1 MGVHKVKKAMIAA
14 DIINH
19 MIPPLKLKDTGKRA
33 MVWMEELRVQLLPV
47 TDQGRFLGF
56 LTEEIILES
65 NDDSLLIAQYDLEG
79 NTCFL
84 RENNHIYDVIRVA
97 SQNDL
102 STVAVLNDA
111 DAFVGV
117 IAMEDTVKA
126 IASNSALQESGAV
139 IVLQIPSIDFSLAEI
154 SRIVE
159 GENARILSTSA
170 AKDNKDHSLL
180 TITLKL
186 NQTEVS
192 HIIATLERFGY
203 QIIGRFQEEG
213 INTNEQ
219 DRYNMLMKYLNI

>member
-1 MGVHKVKKAMIAA
+1 MIAA

-33 MVWMEELRVQLLPV
+33 LVWMEELRVRLLPV
-47 TDQGRFLGF
+47 TDKGSFLGF
-56 LTEEIILES
+56 LTEDVILES
-65 NDDSLLIAQYDLEG
+65 NDKALSIADYDLEG
-79 NTCFL
+79 RNCYV
-84 RENNHIYDVIRVA
+84 RENNHMYDVIRVA
-97 SQNDL
+97 SENDL

-111 DAFVGV
+111 DVFVGV
-117 IAMEDTVKA
+117 IGMEDTVKA
-126 IASNSALQESGAV
+126 IANHSALQEIGAV

-170 AKDNKDHSLL
+170 AKDDKDHSLL
-180 TITLKL
+180 TLTLKL

-203 QIIGRFQEEG
+203 RIIGRFQEEG
-213 INTNEQ
+213 IKTNEQ